1 MHTTEVAKLL
11 TSAGGSPGGEWPP
24 KSEALLWDIVGARRR
39 RYDNDPDALFPY
51 RTDLHVEGDAKATQA
66 RQRDYVAVP
75 LARDIARF
83 SSQLLFSD
91 PPKLTV
97 DDEVAGPA
105 LDAWATFN
113 RLPEFL
119 AAAGDNVAAEGSGA
133 LRIIRDDHVS
143 GRFPLIVFEPAD
155 RVIWAT
161 AHGRY
166 VTGGVVVVERD
177 GESFASGVRWRML
190 EFHGVGVVKR
200 ALFKGGISRLG
211 TRVELGAGPLEF
223 RELKDEVATGVDRPT
238 LIPWLNV
245 PGGHSDISGLDGLLD
260 AADDAETIGRKKLK
274 ASRPLSFV
282 HRKLADA
289 AGNADLDG
297 VIWTGA
303 DILSPVEESKELA
316 TIVQGRMEAAD
327 HRIYADHL
335 RELAVS
341 MAGYSLA
348 SWGFGDG
355 GRADSGR
362 ALKLRQVRTL
372 LTRSGKERMARESIS
387 EACGVALAMMLGR
400 SAVEPLKPGVQF
412 GDGFPVDTT
421 ELAGELS
428 TLRDA
433 GLISTRQAL
442 RELRPDWAEDR
453 IETEIAE
460 IAADGPQRNPLED
473 ILRQESR

>member
-1 MHTTEVAKLL
+1 MHTNEVARLL
-11 TSAGGSPGGEWPP
+11 SSAGGSPGREWPP
-24 KSEALLWDIVGARRR
+24 KSEAALWDIIGTRRR
-39 RYDNDPDALFPY
+39 RYTNDAAELFTY
-51 RTDLHVEGDAKATQA
+51 RVDLHVAGDAAATA
-66 RQRDYVAVP
+66 SRQKDYTPVP

-91 PPKLTV
+91 PPKLTL
-97 DDEVAGPA
+97 DGDAETQA
-105 LDAWATFN
+105 LDSWAAFN

-119 AAAGDNVAAEGSGA
+119 ADAGDAIASEGSGA
-133 LRIIRDDHVS
+133 LRIIVDDHVS
-143 GRFPLIVFEPAD
+143 GRFPLVVFEPSD

-166 VTGGVVVVERD
+166 TTGGVVVVERD
-177 GESFASGVRWRML
+177 GEESGVRWRLL
-190 EFHGVGVVKR
+190 EYHGVGVVRR
-200 ALFKGGISRLG
+200 ALFRGGLTRLG
-211 TRVELGAGPLEF
+211 SRVELGAGPLEF
-223 RELKDEVATGVDRPT
+223 RELRDEVQTGVDRPT
-238 LIPWLNV
+238 LIKWDNV
-245 PGGHSDISGLDGLLD
+245 PGGHSDITGLDGLLD
-260 AADDAETIGRKKLK
+260 AVDDAETVGRKKLK
-274 ASRPLSFV
+274 ASKPLAFV
-282 HRKLADA
+282 HRKLADS

-316 TIVQGRMEAAD
+316 SVIQGRMEAED

-372 LTRSGKERMARESIS
+372 LTRSGKERMAREAIS
-387 EACGVALAMMLGR
+387 EAVGVAVAMMLGR
-400 SAVEPLKPGVQF
+400 SAVEPLKPEIQF
-412 GDGFPVDTT
+412 GDGFPLDRV
-421 ELAGELS
+421 ELAQELA
-428 TLRDA
+428 TLRGE

-442 RELRPDWAEDR
+442 RELHPDWDESR
-453 IETEIAE
+453 VETEIAE
-460 IAADGPQRNPLED
+460 IASDGPQRNPLED
-473 ILRQESR
+473 ILNRNGR

>member
-24 KSEALLWDIVGARRR
+24 KSEAALWDIVGTRRR
-39 RYDNDPDALFPY
+39 RYTNDAADLFSY
-51 RTDLHVEGDAKATQA
+51 RVDLHVAGDAAATA
-66 RQRDYVAVP
+66 SRQKDYTPVP
-75 LARDIARF
+75 LSRDIARF

-91 PPKLTV
+91 PPKLTLDGDV
-97 DDEVAGPA
+97 ETQA
-105 LDAWATFN
+105 LDAWSQFN

-119 AAAGDNVAAEGSGA
+119 ADAGDAIAAEGSGA

-166 VTGGVVVVERD
+166 TTGGVVVVERD
-177 GESFASGVRWRML
+177 GEESGVRWRML
-190 EFHGVGVVKR
+190 EYHGVGVVKR
-200 ALFKGGISRLG
+200 ALFKGGLTRLG
-211 TRVELGAGPLEF
+211 TRVELGAGPVEF
-223 RELKDEVATGVDRPT
+223 RELKDQVDTGVDKPT

-245 PGGHSDISGLDGLLD
+245 PGGHSDISGLDGILD
-260 AADDAETIGRKKLK
+260 AINDAQTVGRKKLK
-274 ASRPLSFV
+274 ASKPLAFV
-282 HRKLADA
+282 HRKLADS

-316 TIVQGRMEAAD
+316 TVVQGRMEAED
-327 HRIYADHL
+327 FRTYADHL

-372 LTRSGKERMARESIS
+372 LTKSGKVRMAREAIS
-387 EACGVALAMMLGR
+387 EAVGVALALTLGR
-400 SAVEPLKPGVQF
+400 GEVEPLKPEIQF
-412 GDGFPVDTT
+412 GDGFPVDKV
-421 ELAGELS
+421 ELAQELS

-433 GLISTRQAL
+433 GLVSTRQAL
-442 RELRPDWAEDR
+442 RELRPEWDEDR
-453 IETEIAE
+453 VETEVAE
-460 IAADGPQRNPLED
+460 ISSDGPQRNPLED
-473 ILRQESR
+473 ILNRNER

>member
-1 MHTTEVAKLL
+1 MHTNEVAKLL
-11 TSAGGSPGGEWPP
+11 RSDGGSPGREWPP
-24 KSEALLWDIVGARRR
+24 KSEALAWDVVGTRRR
-39 RYDNDPDALFPY
+39 RYANDAAELFTY
-51 RTDLHVEGDAKATQA
+51 RTDLHVEGDAKATAA
-66 RQRDYVAVP
+66 RQRDYVPVP

-91 PPKLTV
+91 PPKLTIDGDV
-97 DDEVAGPA
+97 ETQA

-119 AAAGDNVAAEGSGA
+119 ADAGDGIAAEGSGA

-143 GRFPLIVFEPAD
+143 GQFPLVVFEPSD

-161 AHGRY
+161 AHGRFT
-166 VTGGVVVVERD
+166 TGGVVVVERD
-177 GESFASGVRWRML
+177 GEESGVRWRML

-200 ALFKGGISRLG
+200 ALFKGGLTRLG
-211 TRVELGAGPLEF
+211 ARVELGAGPVEF
-223 RELKDEVATGVDRPT
+223 RELKDQVETGVDRPT

-245 PGGHSDISGLDGLLD
+245 PGGHSDISGLDGILD
-260 AADDAETIGRKKLK
+260 AVDDAETIGRKKLR
-274 ASRPLSFV
+274 ASKPLAFA
-282 HRKLADA
+282 HRRLADA

-303 DILSPVEESKELA
+303 TVLSPVEESKELA
-316 TIVQGRMEAAD
+316 SVIQGRMEAED
-327 HRIYADHL
+327 FRIYADHL

-372 LTRSGKERMARESIS
+372 LTRSGKERMAREAIS
-387 EACGVALAMMLGR
+387 EAVGVALALMLGR
-400 SAVEPLKPGVQF
+400 GEVEPLKPEIQF
-412 GDGFPVDTT
+412 GDGFPLDRV
-421 ELAGELS
+421 ELAQELS

-433 GLISTRQAL
+433 GLVSARQAL
-442 RELRPDWAEDR
+442 RELHPDWGEARVEV
-453 IETEIAE
+453 EIAE

-473 ILRQESR
+473 ILSRNGR